1 MEIIEFLAKLK
12 NYNAN
17 ISELT
22 VEKSN
27 FILENA
33 SSITEQR
40 ALQLRNDKKL
50 FLELFPFILKH
61 KDHFL
66 NTTTNYVV
74 DVFAIVTKVGKPLG
88 TGYLRHDGITLKNL
102 LKLWDY
108 GFIYNGYPIVE
119 YLTVDGTS
127 NITYIKDGVYETV
140 KLNHRL
146 DDTIIK
152 KATEMSY
159 TIKNF
164 EWDYK
169 RVTDIKKDED

>member
-102 LKLWDY
+102 LKLPS
-108 GFIYNGYPIVE
+108 F
-119 YLTVDGTS
+119 L
-127 NITYIKDGVYETV
+127 YINRGNV
-140 KLNHRL
+140 
-146 DDTIIK
+146 
-152 KATEMSY
+152 S
-159 TIKNF
+159 
-164 EWDYK
+164 
-169 RVTDIKKDED
+169 